1 MFGLNPVSMR
11 IVILDPAAGIS
22 GDMMLGALIGAGLD
36 AAWLEGLPARVG
48 FPDVGVR
55 VHTVNRASLNAVKVD
70 FDIRGDPGDH
80 RGHGRTVGDLIALVR
95 RADVSEPV
103 QAKAVRAFELL
114 GEAEG
119 RVHGVAPEAVHL
131 HEVGAIDA
139 VLDIVGAVEG
149 IERLGVEAVYNR
161 PVAIGRGWVEVAHGS
176 LPVPAPATLALLEGF
191 EVASGGPIVGEAT
204 TPTGAVLLRVLSS
217 GPPPE
222 RWRVLGSGWGAGT
235 RDDGHWPN
243 ALRIIV
249 AEAAAEAG
257 AVEVI
262 VTDVDDMTPE
272 YLEPL
277 RQAVFDAGAMDCQ
290 TWSSQGKKGR
300 SSVRIEVLA
309 PVTTAEE
316 VVAALF
322 AHGTTA
328 GLRRWPAWR
337 STLARREIAVELD
350 GPTRVRVK
358 VRDGP
363 QGQRVKAEYDDVVLA
378 AKALNRSAL
387 DIAREAERRAEQL
400 LSNTGSG
407 Q

>member
-1 MFGLNPVSMR
+1 MR
-11 IVILDPAAGIS
+11 IAILDPVAGIS

-36 AAWLEGLPARVG
+36 TAWLEGLPARVG
-48 FPDVGVR
+48 FPDVR
-55 VHTVNRASLNAVKVD
+55 VTVQPVDRAALKAVKVD
-70 FDIRGDPGDH
+70 FAIPAESGH
-80 RGHGRTVGDLIALVR
+80 SGHGRTVGDLLEVVR
-95 RADVSEPV
+95 RADVSEAV
-103 QAKAVRAFELL
+103 RDRAVRAFELL

-119 RVHGVAPEAVHL
+119 RVHGVAPSAVHL

-149 IERLGVEAVYNR
+149 IQRLGVEAVYNR
-161 PVAIGRGWVEVAHGS
+161 PVAVGRGWVEAAHGK
-176 LPVPAPATLALLEGF
+176 LPVPAPATLELLQGI
-191 EVASGGPIVGEAT
+191 EVSSGGPIEGEAT
-204 TPTGAVLLRVLSS
+204 TPTGAVLVRVLSS

-222 RWRVLGSGWGAGT
+222 RWRVIGSGWGAGT
-235 RDDGHWPN
+235 RNDRQWPN
-243 ALRIIV
+243 ALRLIV
-249 AEAAAEAG
+249 AETAAEAG

-277 RQAVFDAGAMDCQ
+277 RQAVFDAGAVDCQ

-309 PVTTAEE
+309 PVSAADQ

-328 GLRRWPAWR
+328 GVRRWPAWR
-337 STLARREIAVELD
+337 WTLARREIAVELE
-350 GPTRVRVK
+350 GATRVRVK

-387 DIAREAERRAEQL
+387 DVAREAERRAEHM
-400 LSNTGSG
+400 LSQT
-407 Q
+407 